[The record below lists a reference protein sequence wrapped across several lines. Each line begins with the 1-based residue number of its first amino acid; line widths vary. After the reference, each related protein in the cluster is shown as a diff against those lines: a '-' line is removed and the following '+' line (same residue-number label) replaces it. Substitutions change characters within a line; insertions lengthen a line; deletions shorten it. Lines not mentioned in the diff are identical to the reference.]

1 MIRLE
6 GIAGLID
13 KVIRSRCLKALALN
27 RLRFF
32 AYPTAIFRFKEFFRI
47 CLREDPTELLSDLV
61 SNTYNIV

>member
-32 AYPTAIFRFKEFFRI
+32 
-47 CLREDPTELLSDLV
+47 V
-61 SNTYNIV
+61 SSNCDFQVL